1 MKKTLLFTF
10 ILSCFYSQAQFWTT
24 KATGFSQVSRGV
36 DDISIVDN
44 SIIWAKAYDGASNT
58 PQNVRQYTKSID
70 GGNTWTSGSIN
81 LGTGQTSLNISSIS
95 AVSATTAWVTAHP
108 SPSGSGG
115 VWKTTDGGTTW
126 VKQTTAL
133 FNTSDS
139 FTNVVYFWDAN
150 TGFTQGDPSDGYFE
164 IYTTVN
170 GGTNWTRVPSAN
182 IPAPLTGE
190 YGYVHNYDVVAN
202 TIWFG
207 TNKGRLFKSTDQ
219 GLNWTVSQSPVT
231 DFAGTASSGSYS
243 FSDINKGLLLASTG
257 VLYKTINGGST
268 WLPLTFTGN
277 IGNRNIEYVPGTTSV
292 VSVGTTPNASVS
304 YTAYSTDDGA
314 TWTEVMSGTQVTT
327 LKFKD
332 GSIGFGGGFTI
343 TSSSGGIYKY
353 TGTVLGLDK
362 FSETTNLMAYPNPTS
377 DFLTVAGKNITE
389 ITIFDMSGKQV
400 MTKKVTITDNLN
412 LDVSLLST
420 GIYLLNAVNDSG
432 LKSALKFSK
441 H

>member
-1 MKKTLLFTF
+1 MKKTLLFAF

-24 KATGFSQVSRGV
+24 KATAFSQVSRGV

-44 SIIWAKAYDGASNT
+44 SIIWAKAYDGASDT
-58 PQNVRQYTKSID
+58 PQNVRQFTKSID
-70 GGNTWTSGSIN
+70 GGNTWTSGNIN
-81 LGTGQTSLNISSIS
+81 LGTGQTSLNVSSLS

-207 TNKGRLFKSTDQ
+207 TNKGRLFKSTNQ
-219 GLNWTVSQSPVT
+219 GLNWTVTQSPIT
-231 DFAGTASSGSYS
+231 DFGGTASSGSYS
-243 FSDINKGLLLASTG
+243 FSDTSKGLLLASTG
-257 VLYKTINGGST
+257 VLYKTTDGGVT

-277 IGNRNIEYVPGTTSV
+277 IGNRNIEYVPETSTV

-304 YTAYSTDDGA
+304 YTAYSTNDGV

-332 GSIGFGGGFTI
+332 GTLGFGGGFSIST
-343 TSSSGGIYKY
+343 SSGGIFKY
-353 TGTVLGLDK
+353 TGTVL
-362 FSETTNLMAYPNPTS
+362 ETDTFIEGKNLMAYPNPTS
-377 DFLTVAGKNITE
+377 NLLTIKGKNITE
-389 ITIFDMSGKQV
+389 ITIFDMAGKQV
-400 MTKKVTITDNLN
+400 MIKKINTTDNFN
-412 LDVSLLST
+412 LDVSSLSS
-420 GIYLLNAVNDSG
+420 GIYLLNASNDSG
-432 LKSALKFSK
+432 LKSSLKFSK
-441 H
+441 Q